1 MLLGSA
7 PTVSEGKGPSPK
19 GKNFEYISPHSL
31 PGLAHP
37 GPAENDRWLRKARV
51 RLPHRDPH
59 LTSASVSSTEREA
72 LCVQLLFLYYQDF

>member
-1 MLLGSA
+1 MACIFAPTGSA
-7 PTVSEGKGPSPK
+7 PTVLEGKGPSPK

-51 RLPHRDPH
+51 
-59 LTSASVSSTEREA
+59 
-72 LCVQLLFLYYQDF
+72 